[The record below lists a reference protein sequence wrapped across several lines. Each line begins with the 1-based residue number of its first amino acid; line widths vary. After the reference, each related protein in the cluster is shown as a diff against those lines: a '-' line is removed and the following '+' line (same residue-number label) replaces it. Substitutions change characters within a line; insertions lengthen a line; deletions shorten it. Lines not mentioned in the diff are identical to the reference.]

1 MPEGIAMG
9 IMKKKRKK
17 KFDRA
22 TEARRAARKS
32 GVAPA
37 NTRVIEDKRKHPP
50 KHKQNWIETNKA

>member
-1 MPEGIAMG
+1 MG